1 MNVTEVQDKLKQ
13 LEVVAITFDN
23 RYISKDGVEV
33 SISDN
38 EIKDLKRATIEKL
51 KPLLLTSKLRL
62 AGFRIFEDEM
72 VAVLASDTESEEVPL
87 GDGFEYQFLQ
97 SKLVLRLLVEMGVKH
112 VINYET
118 SQESTLLNITLKKQG
133 KERESRK
140 IILTKTQEGV
150 LLEMYTYKKDK
161 KKYRTYS
168 ESYPDVTPTNQHLV
182 VSAFDANL
190 ILKIREWVLET
201 NEQNCGMSKSLSKLY
216 MQAIKVLKDNRTTHV
231 DYGILQDN
239 TVNISCIF
247 ENQLYHIEL
256 TEKDGEVFVRDYIRN
271 REIDLKGES
280 CMLEMTQRLNSI

>member
-190 ILKIREWVLET
+190 IQKIREWVLET

-231 DYGILQDN
+231 DYGIIQDN